1 MSDETPDDDTTPE
14 PAPDAPLAPPQLRVV
29 RGEPDAEQLA
39 ALLAVVAAT
48 GGGEEP
54 AAPPAR
60 GRWADPAAFS
70 REVGRPGP
78 GGWRAAGR

>member
-1 MSDETPDDDTTPE
+1 MTEESADTTE
-14 PAPDAPLAPPQLRVV
+14 APAPPRLRVV

-48 GGGEEP
+48 GGGGDDRP
-54 AAPPAR
+54 TPPQR
-60 GRWADPAAFS
+60 GRWADPAAVV
-70 REVGRPGP
+70 RQTWRAGP